1 MALYRQQQQQQQQ
14 GAAEVVV
21 RLPFYY
27 CVRFRLPFSLCSH
40 YTLSI
45 VFEILLD
52 LLGVF
57 FFFFKTYRR
66 QLVKRYSTTPELSL
80 NTAFAF

>member
-1 MALYRQQQQQQQQ
+1 MSAALFMVVYRQQQ

-27 CVRFRLPFSLCSH
+27 VRFRLPFFYFML
-40 YTLSI
+40 TLYV

-52 LLGVF
+52 LLIF
-57 FFFFKTYRR
+57 SFLFILLR
-66 QLVKRYSTTPELSL
+66 
-80 NTAFAF
+80 TAAAVSW

>member
-52 LLGVF
+52 LLGGF
-57 FFFFKTYRR
+57 FLLLQNLLPSVGKTLLDNSRIK
-66 QLVKRYSTTPELSL
+66 L
-80 NTAFAF
+80 